1 MKINSISAS
10 DPVFPQRL
18 TVIPQ
23 PPHKLY
29 VIGTIPT
36 YATGVAIVGTRKP
49 TAYGKQVTSMIAER
63 LAERGAVIVS
73 GLAHGVDGIAHEAA
87 LRVHGKTI
95 AVLPSGPDQ
104 IYPSAHHGLADRI
117 TQESGALISEYE
129 PGTPPLQH
137 RFLERN
143 RLVSGLADVVV
154 ITEASIRSGTMNT
167 ASHALEQGKDVY
179 VVPGPITSAMSA
191 GCNALIA
198 QGATPIVNVEQFVD
212 QLLPRVSTKQLTIL
226 AETNEEQIILDL
238 LVRGISE
245 GDELQAESKLDPAVY
260 SQTMTMLELRGIV
273 RPLGAN
279 RWGL

>member
-73 GLAHGVDGIAHEAA
+73 GLAHGVDGIAHQSA
-87 LRVHGKTI
+87 LRVGGKTV

-104 IYPSAHHGLADRI
+104 IYPSAHQALAKNIAD
-117 TQESGALISEYE
+117 QHGALISEYE
-129 PGTPPLQH
+129 PGTPPLQY
-137 RFLERN
+137 RVLERN
-143 RLVSGLADVVV
+143 RLVSGLADIIV

-179 VVPGPITSAMSA
+179 AVPGPITSPMSA

-198 QGATPIVNVEQFVD
+198 QGAAPIVNIEQFVD
-212 QLLPRVSTKQLTIL
+212 QLLPKVSAKRLTIL
-226 AETNEEQIILDL
+226 AETKEEQTILDL
-238 LVRGISE
+238 LVRGVSD
-245 GDELQAESKLDPAVY
+245 GDELQVESRLDPALY

-273 RPLGAN
+273 HPLGAN

>member
-73 GLAHGVDGIAHEAA
+73 GLAHGVDGIAHQSA
-87 LRVHGKTI
+87 LRVGGKTV

-104 IYPSAHHGLADRI
+104 IYPSAHQALAKNIADRH
-117 TQESGALISEYE
+117 GALISEYE
-129 PGTPPLQH
+129 PGAPPLQY

-143 RLVSGLADVVV
+143 RLVSGLADIIV

-179 VVPGPITSAMSA
+179 AVPGPITSPMSA

-198 QGATPIVNVEQFVD
+198 QGAAPIVNIEQFVD
-212 QLLPRVSTKQLTIL
+212 QLLPKVSAKQLTIL
-226 AETNEEQIILDL
+226 AETKEEQTILDL
-238 LVRGISE
+238 LVRGVSD
-245 GDELQAESKLDPAVY
+245 GDELQVESRLDPALY

>member
-73 GLAHGVDGIAHEAA
+73 GLAHGVDGIAHQSA
-87 LRVHGKTI
+87 LRVGGKTV

-104 IYPSAHHGLADRI
+104 IYPSAHQALAKNIAD
-117 TQESGALISEYE
+117 QHGALISEYE
-129 PGTPPLQH
+129 PGTPPLQY

-143 RLVSGLADVVV
+143 RLVSGLADIIV

-179 VVPGPITSAMSA
+179 AVPGPITSPMSA

-198 QGATPIVNVEQFVD
+198 QGAAPIVNIEQFVD
-212 QLLPRVSTKQLTIL
+212 QLLPKVSAKRLTIL
-226 AETNEEQIILDL
+226 AETKEEQTILDL
-238 LVRGISE
+238 LVRGVSD
-245 GDELQAESKLDPAVY
+245 GDELQVESRLDPALY

>member
-73 GLAHGVDGIAHEAA
+73 GLAHGVDGIAHQSA
-87 LRVHGKTI
+87 LRVGGKTV

-104 IYPSAHHGLADRI
+104 IYPSAHQALAKNIADRH
-117 TQESGALISEYE
+117 GALISEYE
-129 PGTPPLQH
+129 PGAPPLQY

-143 RLVSGLADVVV
+143 RLVSGLADIIV

-179 VVPGPITSAMSA
+179 AVPGPITSPMSA

-198 QGATPIVNVEQFVD
+198 QGAAPIVNIEQFVD
-212 QLLPRVSTKQLTIL
+212 QLLPKVSAKQLTIL
-226 AETNEEQIILDL
+226 AETKDEQTILDL
-238 LVRGISE
+238 LVRGVSD
-245 GDELQAESKLDPAVY
+245 GDELQVESRLDPALY

>member
-73 GLAHGVDGIAHEAA
+73 GLAHGVDGIAHQSA
-87 LRVHGKTI
+87 LRVGGKTV

-104 IYPSAHHGLADRI
+104 IYPSAHQALAKNIADRH
-117 TQESGALISEYE
+117 GALISEYE
-129 PGTPPLQH
+129 PGAPPLQY

-143 RLVSGLADVVV
+143 RLVSGLADIIV

-179 VVPGPITSAMSA
+179 AVPGPITSPMSA

-198 QGATPIVNVEQFVD
+198 QGAAPIVNIEQFVD
-212 QLLPRVSTKQLTIL
+212 QLLPKVSAKQLTVL
-226 AETNEEQIILDL
+226 AETKEEQTILDL
-238 LVRGISE
+238 LVRGVSD
-245 GDELQAESKLDPAVY
+245 GDELQVESRLDPALY

-273 RPLGAN
+273 HPLGAN

>member
-73 GLAHGVDGIAHEAA
+73 GLAHGVDGIAHQSA
-87 LRVHGKTI
+87 LRVGGKTV

-104 IYPSAHHGLADRI
+104 IYPSAHQALAKNIAD
-117 TQESGALISEYE
+117 QHGALISEYE
-129 PGTPPLQH
+129 PGAPPLQY

-143 RLVSGLADVVV
+143 RLVSGLADIIV

-179 VVPGPITSAMSA
+179 AVPGPITSPMSA

-198 QGATPIVNVEQFVD
+198 QGAAPIVNIEQFVD
-212 QLLPRVSTKQLTIL
+212 QLLPKVSAKRLTIL
-226 AETNEEQIILDL
+226 AETKEEQTILDL
-238 LVRGISE
+238 LVRGVSD
-245 GDELQAESKLDPAVY
+245 GDELHAESRLDPALY

>member
-23 PPHKLY
+23 PPRKLY

-73 GLAHGVDGIAHEAA
+73 GLAHGVDGIAHQGA
-87 LRVHGKTI
+87 LRVGGKTV

-104 IYPSAHHGLADRI
+104 IYPSAHQALAKNIADRH
-117 TQESGALISEYE
+117 GALISEYE
-129 PGTPPLQH
+129 PGAPPLQY

-143 RLVSGLADVVV
+143 RLVSGLADIIV

-179 VVPGPITSAMSA
+179 AVPGPITSPMSA

-198 QGATPIVNVEQFVD
+198 QGAAPIVNIEQFVD
-212 QLLPRVSTKQLTIL
+212 QLLPKVSAKQLTIL
-226 AETNEEQIILDL
+226 AETKEEQTILDL
-238 LVRGISE
+238 LVRGVSD
-245 GDELQAESKLDPAVY
+245 GDELQVESRLDPALY

>member
-1 MKINSISAS
+1 
-10 DPVFPQRL
+10 
-18 TVIPQ
+18 
-23 PPHKLY
+23 
-29 VIGTIPT
+29 
-36 YATGVAIVGTRKP
+36 
-49 TAYGKQVTSMIAER
+49 MIAER

-73 GLAHGVDGIAHEAA
+73 GLAHGVDGIAHQSA
-87 LRVHGKTI
+87 LRVGGKTV

-104 IYPSAHHGLADRI
+104 IYPSAHQALAKNIADRH
-117 TQESGALISEYE
+117 GALISEYE
-129 PGTPPLQH
+129 PGAPPLQY

-143 RLVSGLADVVV
+143 RLVSGLADIIV

-179 VVPGPITSAMSA
+179 AVPGPITSPMSA

-198 QGATPIVNVEQFVD
+198 QGAAPIVNIEQFVD
-212 QLLPRVSTKQLTIL
+212 QLLPKVSAKRLTIL
-226 AETNEEQIILDL
+226 AETKEEQTILDL
-238 LVRGISE
+238 LVRGVSD
-245 GDELQAESKLDPAVY
+245 GDELHAESRLDPALY

>member
-73 GLAHGVDGIAHEAA
+73 GLAHGVDGIAHQSA
-87 LRVHGKTI
+87 LRVGGKTV

-104 IYPSAHHGLADRI
+104 IYPSAHQALAKNIADRH
-117 TQESGALISEYE
+117 GALISEYE
-129 PGTPPLQH
+129 PGAPPLQY

-143 RLVSGLADVVV
+143 RLVSGLADIIV

-179 VVPGPITSAMSA
+179 AVPGPITSPMSA

-198 QGATPIVNVEQFVD
+198 QGAAPIVNIEQFVD
-212 QLLPRVSTKQLTIL
+212 QLLPKVSAKRLTIL
-226 AETNEEQIILDL
+226 AETKEEQTILDL
-238 LVRGISE
+238 LVRGVSD
-245 GDELQAESKLDPAVY
+245 GDELQVESRLDPALY

-273 RPLGAN
+273 HPLGAN

>member
-73 GLAHGVDGIAHEAA
+73 GLAHGVDGIAHQSA
-87 LRVHGKTI
+87 LRVGGKTV

-104 IYPSAHHGLADRI
+104 IYPSAHQALAKNIADRH
-117 TQESGALISEYE
+117 GALISEYE
-129 PGTPPLQH
+129 PGTPPLQY

-143 RLVSGLADVVV
+143 RLVSGLADIIV

-179 VVPGPITSAMSA
+179 AVPGPITSPMSA

-198 QGATPIVNVEQFVD
+198 QGAAPIVNIEQFVD
-212 QLLPRVSTKQLTIL
+212 QLLPKVSAKRLTIL
-226 AETNEEQIILDL
+226 AETKEEQTILDL
-238 LVRGISE
+238 LVRGVSD
-245 GDELQAESKLDPAVY
+245 GDELHAESRLDPALY

>member
-73 GLAHGVDGIAHEAA
+73 GLAHGVDGIAHQGA
-87 LRVHGKTI
+87 LRVGGKTV

-104 IYPSAHHGLADRI
+104 IYPSAHQALAKNIADRH
-117 TQESGALISEYE
+117 GALISEYE
-129 PGTPPLQH
+129 PGAPPLQY

-143 RLVSGLADVVV
+143 RLVSGLADIIV

-179 VVPGPITSAMSA
+179 AVPGPITSPMSA

-198 QGATPIVNVEQFVD
+198 QGAAPIVNIEQFVD
-212 QLLPRVSTKQLTIL
+212 QLLPKVSAKRLTIL
-226 AETNEEQIILDL
+226 AETKEEQTILDL
-238 LVRGISE
+238 LVRGVSD
-245 GDELQAESKLDPAVY
+245 GDELQVESRLDPALY

-273 RPLGAN
+273 HPLGAN

>member
-73 GLAHGVDGIAHEAA
+73 GLAHGVDGIAHQSA
-87 LRVHGKTI
+87 LRVGGKTV

-104 IYPSAHHGLADRI
+104 IYPSAHQALAKNIADRH
-117 TQESGALISEYE
+117 GALISEYE
-129 PGTPPLQH
+129 PGAPPLQY

-143 RLVSGLADVVV
+143 RLVSGLADIIV

-179 VVPGPITSAMSA
+179 AVPGPITSPMSA

-198 QGATPIVNVEQFVD
+198 QGAAPIVNIEQFVD
-212 QLLPRVSTKQLTIL
+212 QLLPKVSAKRLTIL
-226 AETNEEQIILDL
+226 AETKEEQTILDL
-238 LVRGISE
+238 LVRGVSD
-245 GDELQAESKLDPAVY
+245 GDELQVESRLDPALY

>member
-73 GLAHGVDGIAHEAA
+73 GLAHGVDGIAHQSA
-87 LRVHGKTI
+87 LRVGGKTV
-95 AVLPSGPDQ
+95 AVLTSGPDQ
-104 IYPSAHHGLADRI
+104 IYPSAHQALAKNIADRH
-117 TQESGALISEYE
+117 GALISEYE
-129 PGTPPLQH
+129 PGAPPLQY

-143 RLVSGLADVVV
+143 RLVSGLADIIV

-179 VVPGPITSAMSA
+179 AVPGPITSPMSA

-198 QGATPIVNVEQFVD
+198 QGAAPIVNIEQFVD
-212 QLLPRVSTKQLTIL
+212 QLLPKVSAKRLTIL
-226 AETNEEQIILDL
+226 AETKEEQTILDL
-238 LVRGISE
+238 LVRGVSD
-245 GDELQAESKLDPAVY
+245 GDELHAESRLDPALY

>member
-73 GLAHGVDGIAHEAA
+73 GLAHGVDGIAHQSA
-87 LRVHGKTI
+87 LRVGGKTV

-104 IYPSAHHGLADRI
+104 IYPSAHQALAKNIADRH
-117 TQESGALISEYE
+117 GALISEYE
-129 PGTPPLQH
+129 PGTPPLQY

-143 RLVSGLADVVV
+143 RLVSGLADIIV

-179 VVPGPITSAMSA
+179 AVPGPITSPMSA

-198 QGATPIVNVEQFVD
+198 QGAAPIVNIEQFVD
-212 QLLPRVSTKQLTIL
+212 QLLPKVSAKQLTIL
-226 AETNEEQIILDL
+226 AETKEEQTILDL
-238 LVRGISE
+238 LVRGVSD
-245 GDELQAESKLDPAVY
+245 GDELQVESRLDPALY

>member
-73 GLAHGVDGIAHEAA
+73 GLAHGVDGIAHQSA
-87 LRVHGKTI
+87 LRVGGKTV

-104 IYPSAHHGLADRI
+104 IYPSAHQALAKNIADRH
-117 TQESGALISEYE
+117 GALISEYE
-129 PGTPPLQH
+129 PGAPPLQY

-143 RLVSGLADVVV
+143 RLVSGLADIIV

-179 VVPGPITSAMSA
+179 AVPGPITSPMSA

-198 QGATPIVNVEQFVD
+198 QGAAPIVNIEQFVD
-212 QLLPRVSTKQLTIL
+212 QLLPKVSAKQLTIL
-226 AETNEEQIILDL
+226 AETKEEQTILDL
-238 LVRGISE
+238 LVRGVSD
-245 GDELQAESKLDPAVY
+245 GDELQVESRLDPALY

-273 RPLGAN
+273 HPLGAN

>member
-73 GLAHGVDGIAHEAA
+73 GLAHGVDGIAHQSA
-87 LRVHGKTI
+87 LRVGGKTV

-104 IYPSAHHGLADRI
+104 IYPSAHQALAKNIAD
-117 TQESGALISEYE
+117 QHGALISEYE
-129 PGTPPLQH
+129 PGTPPLQY

-143 RLVSGLADVVV
+143 RLVSGLADIIV

-179 VVPGPITSAMSA
+179 AVPGPITSPMSA

-198 QGATPIVNVEQFVD
+198 QGAAPIVNIEQFVD
-212 QLLPRVSTKQLTIL
+212 QLLPKVSAKRLTIL
-226 AETNEEQIILDL
+226 AETKEEQTILDL
-238 LVRGISE
+238 LVRGVSD
-245 GDELQAESKLDPAVY
+245 GDELQVESRLDPALY

-273 RPLGAN
+273 HPLGAN